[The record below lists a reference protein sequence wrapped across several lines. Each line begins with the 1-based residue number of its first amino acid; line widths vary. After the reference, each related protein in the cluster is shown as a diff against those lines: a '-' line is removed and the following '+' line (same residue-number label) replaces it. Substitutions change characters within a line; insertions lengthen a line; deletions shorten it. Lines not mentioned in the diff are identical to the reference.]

1 MEALW
6 PGQSCTIVMDNR
18 AVSPAARH
26 ATPDRGWDR
35 AEDEAVMREQGMTA
49 TSVPVQGVPKRAA
62 RWAKQ
67 TNREASA
74 APETLNVELEGEAA
88 VKGGAKAS
96 GTLKSTAQDWQVPD
110 SPEVK
115 SAFIGLHESRS
126 GPRRAPGVQ
135 DGEDDQEG
143 AAQTAAHPAVHGP
156 GAWCA
161 PPSPPPRE
169 SPPRRHFCLG
179 GMPAPH

>member
-1 MEALW
+1 
-6 PGQSCTIVMDNR
+6 
-18 AVSPAARH
+18 
-26 ATPDRGWDR
+26 
-35 AEDEAVMREQGMTA
+35 MREQGMTA

-156 GAWCA
+156 GATPWCA
-161 PPSPPPRE
+161 PPSPPRVAAAPA
-169 SPPRRHFCLG
+169 FLLG
-179 GMPAPH
+179 RDAGTALTH